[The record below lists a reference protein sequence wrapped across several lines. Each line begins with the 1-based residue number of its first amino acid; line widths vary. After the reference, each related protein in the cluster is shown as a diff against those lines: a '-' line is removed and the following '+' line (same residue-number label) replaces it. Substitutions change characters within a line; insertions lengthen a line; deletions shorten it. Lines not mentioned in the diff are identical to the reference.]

1 MLCGTRA
8 PSYGLNKLM
17 EMEERCASSL
27 EEQGQD
33 QGVFR
38 VGFKGEVLENKHF
51 D

>member
-1 MLCGTRA
+1 MVCCTRA

-17 EMEERCASSL
+17 EIEERCASSL
-27 EEQGQD
+27 EEQGWE

-38 VGFKGEVLENKHF
+38 VRFKGGVLENMHF